1 MKDERDLNGHLAVEE
16 KRDGELRA
24 REEPEPVQEE
34 SSGIGTE
41 EVFEDI
47 GKEKTGRRAGPT
59 SEGEGGIVSLE
70 KQFPKEPDGDGSGLV
85 DMGHVSHVDEAVS
98 SPRVGDDGLNE
109 DHDSAG
115 AERVRSPKT
124 TNPLKKNCN
133 SPPAWISHRPNRT
146 STHEEKS

>member
-59 SEGEGGIVSLE
+59 SEGEGEKVSLE
-70 KQFPKEPDGDGSGLV
+70 KQFPKEPTVMDQDWWTWV
-85 DMGHVSHVDEAVS
+85 
-98 SPRVGDDGLNE
+98 
-109 DHDSAG
+109 
-115 AERVRSPKT
+115 T
-124 TNPLKKNCN
+124 C
-133 SPPAWISHRPNRT
+133 RT
-146 STHEEKS
+146 STRQSRLHASATMGSMRITTRPARRECGPRRRQTH